1 MLNKNDLQRLAEMRL
16 EDSVLLLRNNK
27 ASSAYYLSGY
37 AVELAIKA
45 SAAKLFQNDAIPDK
59 NLINALYSH
68 NLEQLMATSGLLPQL
83 NAAIRKDSVFGAN
96 WGIVTKWNEASRY
109 RIWDPIAATSLIN
122 AIIDK
127 DHGVF
132 SWVKSHW

>member
-1 MLNKNDLQRLAEMRL
+1 MNKNDLQRLAEIRL
-16 EDSVLLLRNNK
+16 EDSIVLLRNNK
-27 ASSAYYLSGY
+27 ASSAYYLAGY

-45 SAAKLFQNDAIPDK
+45 CAAKLFQSNAIPDK
-59 NLINALYSH
+59 SLVNALYSH

-83 NAAIRKDSVFGAN
+83 NAAIKEDSAFGAN
-96 WGIVTKWNEASRY
+96 WGIVTKWNESSRY
-109 RIWDPIAATSLIN
+109 RFWDPVAATSLIN